1 MDRVSHNLGE
11 PRVQCV
17 GSWDLKKSDAQRSSW
32 HFDTPA
38 DAIDRARDILHNASG
53 GELNIHG

>member
-1 MDRVSHNLGE
+1 M
-11 PRVQCV
+11 QCV